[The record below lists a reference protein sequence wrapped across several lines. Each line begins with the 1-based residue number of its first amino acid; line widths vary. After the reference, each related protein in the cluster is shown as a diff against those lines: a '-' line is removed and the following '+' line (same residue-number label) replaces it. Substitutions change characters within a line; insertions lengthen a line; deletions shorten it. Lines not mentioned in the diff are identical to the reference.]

1 MTQPPPDEHPVVVV
15 DGDDR
20 RSDRGDTLVE
30 LLLAMVLMAIVSVS
44 LLSAFGT
51 SFTDSAE
58 VKVLNT
64 LNTTLDQYAQI
75 ATTQI
80 QLQANTAFVP
90 CATVKTYSVTA
101 PAPPAGYT
109 VGIAAISY
117 FNGSTFTDACPSGIV
132 HTQLITI
139 TATGPACA
147 TYPTPGPKCLSK
159 SLSFPVSNYGLTGVT
174 APSLPAATSAI
185 VASPNSQLLN
195 FQALAWPV
203 PNFTL
208 ANCTNQLGASCTSMF
223 TFTDNGDGVA
233 SLVPNANL
241 DLGTYTL
248 TIAASNGAGTATQT
262 VTYVLNEATT
272 IAVAASPSSSSYSS
286 PVLLTAQVSPASALA
301 VRQQVNAGTV
311 TLSGSGIPNS
321 CANLPVTNGSVT
333 CTVTTLPVGTV
344 PVSATYTADAAGLGL
359 FLAPSSSATTS
370 VTVTPAP
377 TVTGLTVTSGGQ
389 SVANGSVIYPTQV
402 SVGITVSPAP
412 DGGTVTISSGGTV
425 VTGCS
430 GLALT
435 TGSATCTLS
444 TPASYST
451 VVATYSGDTNYT
463 GSASAS
469 GSSAPGVTITK
480 FTATMTVTPTATT
493 SVTYPTTQPV
503 AVTIATAPSGAVPTG
518 TVTFTSSSSGLLR
531 CGSVSLTGG
540 SVSANSA
547 TMTFTGVDP
556 STQVAAGMVLA
567 GTSGGFAVGTKIVAV
582 TTNSVTFNQLASG
595 AGTSL
600 SPSFTQPALGA
611 AGGSTSVA
619 LDGTGK
625 ATCAIFGAA
634 SYGTITVAYSGDANY
649 NAKSGTTG
657 AITISKQTVTLT
669 KPTASSPGP
678 YTYGTTPVTFTT
690 TATGTTD
697 GGLPTWTAGG
707 STVPCNTT
715 TVSSVPTV
723 PLAKTTYTCTLAS
736 FLPVSATSLS
746 VTLADD
752 NTVTGTP
759 SPGTLAVSVQQ
770 AKPTLTASYLKNTG
784 TDYSYTLTES
794 VSPFNPTFDSALRI
808 SIMSNSKVFSGCSNL
823 TPTSAGSVSCTVTY
837 TSSSGQSI
845 TGQITANSTNLTASP
860 TQAKYS
866 GNTWPFTPTK

>member
-1 MTQPPPDEHPVVVV
+1 
-15 DGDDR
+15 
-20 RSDRGDTLVE
+20 
-30 LLLAMVLMAIVSVS
+30 MVLMAIVSVS

-90 CATVKTYSVTA
+90 CAAMSDYTVTA
-101 PAPPAGYT
+101 PTPPSGYT
-109 VGIAAISY
+109 VGISAISY
-117 FNGSTFTDACPSGIV
+117 FDGSTFTPNCPGNAIV

-174 APSLPAATSAI
+174 APSLSTATLAT
-185 VASPNSQLLN
+185 ATSPNSQTLH

-203 PNFTL
+203 PKFTL
-208 ANCTNQLGASCTSMF
+208 GSCTSQMQADCSTEF
-223 TFTDNGDGVA
+223 TLTDKGNGIAD
-233 SLVPNANL
+233 LVPNANL

-248 TIAASNGAGTATQT
+248 TILASNGAGTASETA
-262 VTYVLNEATT
+262 TYVLNEATS
-272 IAVAASPSSSSYSS
+272 ISVAASPPSSSYGS
-286 PVLLTAQVSPASALA
+286 PVLLTAQLSPTSPSA

-311 TLSGSGIPNS
+311 TFSFPPGTFASGTAPDCTNVQVGPTGSAPCLVSTMPVGTTSVMATYAADASGLF
-321 CANLPVTNGSVT
+321 LPPAASAMTSVTVVPSLTVTGLALTSGGQSVTNGSVT
-333 CTVTTLPVGTV
+333 
-344 PVSATYTADAAGLGL
+344 
-359 FLAPSSSATTS
+359 
-370 VTVTPAP
+370 
-377 TVTGLTVTSGGQ
+377 
-389 SVANGSVIYPTQV
+389 YPTQV

-444 TPASYST
+444 RPASYST
-451 VVATYSGDTNYT
+451 LVATYSGDTNYA
-463 GSASAS
+463 GSASTP

-480 FTATMTVTPTATT
+480 FTPTMTVTPTATT

-518 TVTFTSSSSGLLR
+518 TVTFTSSLSGSLR

-567 GTSGGFAVGTKIVAV
+567 ETSGGFAVGTKVV
-582 TTNSVTFNQLASG
+582 SVSSNSVTFNQLAS
-595 AGTSL
+595 APGTSL

-611 AGGSTSVA
+611 AGGSTSVT

-649 NAKSGTTG
+649 SAKSATTG
-657 AITISKQTVTLT
+657 AITIAKQTVTLT
-669 KPTASSPGP
+669 TPTVSGPGP
-678 YTYGTTPVTFTT
+678 YPYGTTVFTT
-690 TATGTTD
+690 TASGTTD
-697 GGLPTWTAGG
+697 GGLPTWIVG
-707 STVPCNTT
+707 SSQVPCFSTTASSTT
-715 TVSSVPTV
+715 TGRGT
-723 PLAKTTYTCTLAS
+723 TTYTCTALIPLS
-736 FLPVSATSLS
+736 VSKPSLS
-746 VTLADD
+746 VSLSDS
-752 NTVTGTP
+752 NTSMGTP
-759 SPGTLAVSVQQ
+759 SPGSLQVTMTQGT
-770 AKPTLTASYLKNTG
+770 PTLTASFQKNTG
-784 TDYSYTLTES
+784 GNYSYALTEN
-794 VSPFNPTFDSALRI
+794 VSPFYQSYDSALQI
-808 SIMSNSKVFSGCSNL
+808 SIKSNGTVLTGCSNL
-823 TPTSAGSVSCTVTY
+823 TPTSAGSVSCTVAYPSNSVT
-837 TSSSGQSI
+837 QSI
-845 TGQITANSTNLTASP
+845 TGQITAASP
-860 TQAKYS
+860 NLKSSANQVPAS
-866 GNTWPFTPTK
+866 LTPSP